1 MQLMNKNNIRYLYV
15 VMIILGLVITSQA
28 QDNNFIQNFSK
39 VSLSSV
45 YDGDTFRV
53 HLNCKY
59 RIFCKSMPV
68 RVRGIDCPEIRS
80 DSAETK
86 ALAKQAKVFT
96 KNFLKSGK
104 ILLRNC
110 GRDKYFRLLCDV
122 KVNGQN
128 LSEELIKAGH
138 AIPYNGGAKNL

>member
-1 MQLMNKNNIRYLYV
+1 MRYLYGL
-15 VMIILGLVITSQA
+15 ILLWGLITTCQA
-28 QDNNFIQNFSK
+28 QGNEFIQNFSK

-68 RVRGIDCPEIRS
+68 RVRGVDCPEIRS
-80 DSAETK
+80 DSAKTK

-110 GRDKYFRLLCDV
+110 GRDKYFRLLCEV

>member
-1 MQLMNKNNIRYLYV
+1 MRYLYEL
-15 VMIILGLVITSQA
+15 ILLWGLITTCQA
-28 QDNNFIQNFSK
+28 QGNEFIQNFSK

-68 RVRGIDCPEIRS
+68 RVRGVDCPEIRS

-104 ILLRNC
+104 ILLRDC

-122 KVNGQN
+122 KVNGQS
-128 LSEELIKAGH
+128 LGEELVKAGH